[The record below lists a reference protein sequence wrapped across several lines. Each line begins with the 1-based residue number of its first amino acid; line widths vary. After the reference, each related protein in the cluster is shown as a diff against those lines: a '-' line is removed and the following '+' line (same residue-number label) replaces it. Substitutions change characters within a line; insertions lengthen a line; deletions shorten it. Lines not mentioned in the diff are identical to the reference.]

1 MIFVYVFHQR
11 LTNHF
16 YLKNH
21 KLISTSIK
29 NVDLK
34 IKKVNLSKKS
44 HLLLKEKT
52 PKNED
57 IQIKTLIFD

>member
-1 MIFVYVFHQR
+1 MIFVYVFHQG

-34 IKKVNLSKKS
+34 ITNENLSKKS